1 MGCNSREH
9 PPLNSSSPPPSIRS
23 IVVSYKM
30 KTFRRIFAAGTLLA
44 ISGCEII
51 NLVPN
56 ENRSSTDVASSR
68 SGAPSAE
75 VSISFFSHV
84 LESEARGE
92 SCPKAWGTYRKYW
105 ISRMDYIRSHESQA
119 YYERVF
125 RDFPASRRN
134 LGLPPIPVK
143 PYN

>member
-1 MGCNSREH
+1 
-9 PPLNSSSPPPSIRS
+9 
-23 IVVSYKM
+23 M
-30 KTFRRIFAAGTLLA
+30 KTFRIIVAAGTLLA
-44 ISGCEII
+44 VSGCEII

-56 ENRSSTDVASSR
+56 EYRSSTDVASSS

-75 VSISFFSHV
+75 VSISLFSDV
-84 LESEARGE
+84 LESEAKGE
-92 SCPKAWGTYRKYW
+92 SCPKAWGTYREYW
-105 ISRMDYIRSHESQA
+105 ISRMDHIRSHESQA

-125 RDFPASRRN
+125 RDFPATRKK